1 MFCKLTYFWHSIPND
16 HSVMVDCL
24 CQLGSELDPETL
36 DLYLLCCQALP
47 RDLYFCQL
55 LTERT
60 VSVGLLKSVT
70 RLLNL
75 ETDGVRKMSRSPAE
89 TFIHFTYFIKWRI
102 LLNGIKV
109 ISIILQLLIHERENK
124 ILNL

>member
-1 MFCKLTYFWHSIPND
+1 MFCKLTYSWHSIPKD

-24 CQLGSELDPETL
+24 CRLGSEIDPETL
-36 DLYLLCCQALP
+36 DLYLLCCQALT

-55 LTERT
+55 LTQHT

-70 RLLNL
+70 GLLNL
-75 ETDGVRKMSRSPAE
+75 ETDAARKTLHSPAE
-89 TFIHFTYFIKWRI
+89 TFIHFTYFVKWRI
-102 LLNGIKV
+102 LINGIKAG
-109 ISIILQLLIHERENK
+109 SFQLQLLIHERENK